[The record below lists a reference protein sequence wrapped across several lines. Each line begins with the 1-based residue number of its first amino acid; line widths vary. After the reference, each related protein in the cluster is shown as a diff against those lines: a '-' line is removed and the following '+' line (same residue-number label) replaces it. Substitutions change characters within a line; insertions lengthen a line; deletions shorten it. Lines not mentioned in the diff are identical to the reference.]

1 MVIKTQF
8 ITDEYGKKLGVVLPI
23 KIYKKILDELEEF
36 EDIKLFDRAKK
47 EDDSNRILLD
57 DYIKKRSLWLMS

>member
-57 DYIKKRSLWLMS
+57 DYIKKRSL

>member
-23 KIYKKILDELEEF
+23 RIYKKILDELEEF

-57 DYIKKRSLWLMS
+57 DYIKKRSL

>member
-23 KIYKKILDELEEF
+23 RIYKKILDELEEF

>member
-1 MVIKTQF
+1 M
-8 ITDEYGKKLGVVLPI
+8 
-23 KIYKKILDELEEF
+23 DELEEF